1 MFLTD
6 KARGGVFMWKTFLR
20 NLTSLIQK
28 VLLSICLPVVYFLGM
43 GLTFLIMAVFKRKVL
58 AGCAKT
64 DGTFWIDSAE
74 QDGTFDNGRF
84 QS

>member
-1 MFLTD
+1 MLLTD
-6 KARGGVFMWKTFLR
+6 KARGGVLMWKTFLR

-43 GLTFLIMAVFKRKVL
+43 GLTVLIMAVFKRKML

>member
-1 MFLTD
+1 MLLTD
-6 KARGGVFMWKTFLR
+6 KKRDGVFMWKTFLR
-20 NLTSLIQK
+20 NLTGLIQK
-28 VLLSICLPVVYFLGM
+28 VLLSLCLPVVYFLGM
-43 GLTFLIMAVFKRKVL
+43 GLTVLIMAVFKRKIL

-74 QDGTFDNGRF
+74 QDSAVDNGRF